1 MKIPHLML
9 CALFPAL
16 LLACSGD
23 RAQELLD
30 TAQLEEQQHNLPH
43 AKQLYDE
50 VIRLY
55 PSSKQAEVARARL
68 AQLNSGQ

>member
-68 AQLNSGQ
+68 AQLTTSP

>member
-1 MKIPHLML
+1 MKIPRLML

-30 TAQLEEQQHNLPH
+30 IAQLEEQQRNLPH
-43 AKQLYDE
+43 AKQLYDD

-55 PSSKQAEVARARL
+55 PSSKQAEIARARL
-68 AQLNSGQ
+68 AQLTTTP

>member
-1 MKIPHLML
+1 MKIPQLML

>member
-55 PSSKQAEVARARL
+55 PSSKQAEAARARL